1 MSPSPRWIGVRDDA
15 TLRILA
21 RRRIVAAANNAIRAR
36 RRFLIVLS
44 GGDTPREIYRS
55 LRDAETDWSHW
66 HIYFSDERCVP
77 QDDPLRNS
85 RMAREVWL
93 DHVPIP
99 RAQIHVIPAELGP
112 HTGARAAADDLRGVG
127 AFDLVLLGLG
137 EDGHTASLFSC
148 RSPSAGPAPDVLPV
162 VDAPKPP
169 RERVTLSA
177 ARLSCAREVLF
188 LIAGTSKQQIVAR
201 WHADEPIPAS
211 WIRPDAG
218 VDVLLEATLLPRA
231 KK

>member
-1 MSPSPRWIGVRDDA
+1 MNPAPRWIGVRDYA
-15 TLRILA
+15 ALRVLA
-21 RRRIVAAANNAIRAR
+21 RRRIVDAANNAIRAR
-36 RRFLIVLS
+36 GPFLIVLS

-77 QDDPLRNS
+77 RDDALRNS
-85 RMAREVWL
+85 RMAGEAWL

-99 RAQIHVIPAELGP
+99 RAQIHVIAAELGP
-112 HTGARAAADDLRGVG
+112 HAGARAAADELRGVG
-127 AFDLVLLGLG
+127 PFDLVLLGLG
-137 EDGHTASLFSC
+137 EDGHTASLFSS
-148 RSPSAGPAPDVLPV
+148 RSPSAGATPDALPV
-162 VDAPKPP
+162 IDAPKPP

-177 ARLSCAREVLF
+177 ARLSRAREVLF
-188 LIAGTSKQQIVAR
+188 LIAGTSKRQIVAR
-201 WHADEPIPAS
+201 WHADEPITAS

-218 VDVLLEATLLPRA
+218 VDVLLEAALLPRA